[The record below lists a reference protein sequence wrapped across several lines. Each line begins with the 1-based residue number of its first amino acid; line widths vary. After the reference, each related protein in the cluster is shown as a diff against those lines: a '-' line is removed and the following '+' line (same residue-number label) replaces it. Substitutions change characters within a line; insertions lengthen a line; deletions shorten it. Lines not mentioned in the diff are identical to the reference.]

1 MATQAPGKNHRK
13 GISLM
18 ELADLFP
25 DEEAARKWFESWCW
39 PKGEIACMRCG
50 SLDAYRV
57 RSGKPMPYRCRDCKR
72 YFSLKTNTAMEA
84 SNLPLR
90 MWAFAIYLEL
100 TNLKGVSSMK
110 LHRDLQI
117 SQPSA
122 WFMLHRIREGLSAE
136 ARQVFDGP
144 VEVDETYIG
153 GKEKNKHRR
162 KKANLGRGSVGKAIV
177 AGVKDRKT
185 GKVTARVVQ
194 STDQKTLHKF
204 VKDHTYPGS
213 KIYTDEHG
221 AYQGLPN
228 HETVRHS
235 VSEYVNGQAHT
246 NGVESFWSM
255 LKRGYHGTYHRMSP
269 KHLQRYINE
278 FAGRHNIRSLDTL
291 RQMEHVVA
299 GMVGRRLLYKDLI
312 DDEGKSS
319 VAT

>member
-1 MATQAPGKNHRK
+1 
-13 GISLM
+13 
-18 ELADLFP
+18 
-25 DEEAARKWFESWCW
+25 
-39 PKGEIACMRCG
+39 
-50 SLDAYRV
+50 
-57 RSGKPMPYRCRDCKR
+57 MPYRCRDCKR

-110 LHRDLQI
+110 LHRDLRI

-122 WFMLHRIREGLSAE
+122 WFMLHRIREGLAAAVPRE
-136 ARQVFDGP
+136 IDGP
-144 VEVDETYIG
+144 AEVDETFFG
-153 GKEKNKHRR
+153 GLEKNKHIR
-162 KKANLGRGSVGKAIV
+162 KRIGKGRGTVGKTVVVGA
-177 AGVKDRKT
+177 KDRIT
-185 GKVTARVVQ
+185 GKVIAEVVKG
-194 STDQKTLHKF
+194 TDKRTLQGF
-204 VKDHTYPGS
+204 VRNRTKEGA

-221 AYQGLPN
+221 AYRGLPN

-269 KHLQRYINE
+269 KHLQRYVNE

-291 RQMEHVVA
+291 QQMEHVVA

-312 DDEGKSS
+312 DG
-319 VAT
+319 